1 MKVVHWRWQ
10 WHSLI
15 ISSAAVRGLSMRES
29 WLTLKLKLKL
39 KRLMHWGNDW
49 TSHRLRLLVTS
60 LHRISNAPKNESG
73 RQKGGRKG
81 AINHHQHFDCNQSLL
96 VYSETLVCIKEKKK
110 TKNGKRKE
118 LDLGGK
124 VQLTATHQLQAHSER
139 ARFMMELSRRCSCWT
154 LLYYFTFT
162 LTDSSDSVTSIA
174 AATTAETEMNYFGCW
189 C

>member
-1 MKVVHWRWQ
+1 MLINQLEQKTVCVWQHCTQTNDRPRERERERMKVVHWRWQ

-60 LHRISNAPKNESG
+60 LHRISNAPKNESD

-124 VQLTATHQLQAHSER
+124 VQLTATHQLQAHS
-139 ARFMMELSRRCSCWT
+139 
-154 LLYYFTFT
+154 
-162 LTDSSDSVTSIA
+162 
-174 AATTAETEMNYFGCW
+174 
-189 C
+189 